1 MQQPKVAVVAA
12 SSYLGGGILS
22 ALREVSRARAAHGAA
37 GPQPRGSS
45 HPCGAGRLCH
55 RRPGAARALPAPV
68 DAADWVRGDL
78 SDHAFVKEATEGCC
92 SIIDLACQLVPPC
105 DSIEQQLANDGGV
118 LDACLFAGLAHGAQV
133 IFTSGNF
140 SIPTK
145 NR

>member
-1 MQQPKVAVVAA
+1 MVQQARNLAA
-12 SSYLGGGILS
+12 QAIP
-22 ALREVSRARAAHGAA
+22 AAQA
-37 GPQPRGSS
+37 GYATVG
-45 HPCGAGRLCH
+45 LV
-55 RRPGAARALPAPV
+55 RPGPSPAPV